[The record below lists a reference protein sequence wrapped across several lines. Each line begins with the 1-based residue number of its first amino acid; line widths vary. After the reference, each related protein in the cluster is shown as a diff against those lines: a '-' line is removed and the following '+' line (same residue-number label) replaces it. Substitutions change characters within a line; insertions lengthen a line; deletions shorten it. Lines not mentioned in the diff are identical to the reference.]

1 MQSEPPPTR
10 TATGTPPVRIEK
22 LVYGGEGLGRIDG
35 QVVLVPFVLPQEQ
48 VLVTTER
55 VKRGLLR
62 GSALTVLEPSPER
75 SIPRCEYFGTCG
87 GCHYQHA
94 EYAFE
99 LEQKRQI
106 LLETLLRGSGI
117 RYHDEIRI
125 ISGDPWFY
133 RNRIQLHFSED
144 MSGFHQAGSH
154 RVCAID
160 HCYIASPVLVEV
172 IGAFRKAVARPEWPA
187 FLRTLEVFTNGNEIQ
202 LTVVEAARPVA
213 ARFFEWC
220 RQFLPSSTGDPI
232 RYPAAGFDFQISRR
246 SFFQV
251 NRHLIEAL
259 VEEVNGNAAGAE
271 AIDLYSGVGL
281 FSLPLSRRFQTVTAV
296 ERGGS
301 AFHDL
306 EWNISHAGTNIRV
319 ARASALEFLAD
330 LQQAP
335 DLVVADPPRAG
346 LGPDVTGELLRL
358 RPAKLVL
365 VSCDPATMARDV
377 KRLLTA
383 YRIER
388 LTLVDL
394 FPRIY
399 HFETV
404 VHMQR
409 ESTG

>member
-1 MQSEPPPTR
+1 MQSGTPPTP
-10 TATGTPPVRIEK
+10 TATGTPLVRIEK

-35 QVVLVPFVLPQEQ
+35 QIVLMPFVLPEEEVSVATQQ
-48 VLVTTER
+48 

-75 SIPRCEYFGTCG
+75 IIPRCEYFGTCG

-94 EYAFE
+94 AYAFE

-106 LLETLLRGSGI
+106 LLETLLRGSGV
-117 RYHDEIRI
+117 RYQDEIRI

-133 RNRIQLHFSED
+133 RNRIQLHFFED
-144 MSGFHQAGSH
+144 KSGFHQAASH
-154 RVCAID
+154 RLCAID

-172 IGAFRKAVARPEWPA
+172 IAAFRKAVARPEWPA
-187 FLRTLEVFTNGNEIQ
+187 FLRSLEVFTNGNEIQ
-202 LTVVEAARPVA
+202 LTVVDTARPVA

-232 RYPAAGFDFQISRR
+232 SYSTAGFDFRISRK

-259 VEEVNGNAAGAE
+259 VEEVNGNVEGEE

-281 FSLPLSRRFQTVTAV
+281 FSLPLSRRFRTVTAV
-296 ERGGS
+296 EPGGS

-306 EWNISHAGTNIRV
+306 EWNTAQAGTNIQV
-319 ARASALEFLAD
+319 ARASALEFLVN
-330 LQQAP
+330 LQETP

-358 RPAKLVL
+358 RPGKLVL

-388 LTLVDL
+388 ITLVDL
-394 FPRIY
+394 FPRTF

-409 ESTG
+409 EATG

>member
-1 MQSEPPPTR
+1 MQEAPPTR
-10 TATGTPPVRIEK
+10 TATGTPRVRIEK

-35 QVVLVPFVLPQEQ
+35 QVVLVPFVLPEEE
-48 VLVTTER
+48 VSVTTEQ

-75 SIPRCEYFGTCG
+75 IIPRCEYFGTCG

-94 EYAFE
+94 AYAFE
-99 LEQKRQI
+99 LAQKREI

-117 RYHDEIRI
+117 RYQDEIRI
-125 ISGDPWFY
+125 ISGDPWSY

-144 MSGFHQAGSH
+144 KSGFHQASSH
-154 RVCAID
+154 RLCAID

-172 IGAFRKAVARPEWPA
+172 IAAFRKAVTLPKWPA
-187 FLRTLEVFTNGNEIQ
+187 FLRSLEVFTNGDEIQ
-202 LTVVEAARPVA
+202 LTVVDATRPVA

-220 RQFLPSSTGDPI
+220 REFLPSSTGDPI
-232 RYPAAGFDFQISRR
+232 RYPAAGFDFRISRK

-251 NRHLIEAL
+251 NRHLIDAL
-259 VEEVNGNAAGAE
+259 VEEVNWNAGGEE

-281 FSLPLSRRFQTVTAV
+281 FSLPLSHRFRKVTAV
-296 ERGGS
+296 EQGGS

-306 EWNISHAGTNIRV
+306 ESNAAQAGTNIQV
-319 ARASALEFLAD
+319 ARASTLEFLAD
-330 LQQAP
+330 LQQSP

-358 RPAKLVL
+358 RAAKLVL

-377 KRLLTA
+377 KRLLAA

-394 FPRIY
+394 FPRTY

-409 ESTG
+409 EAHG